1 MHFSSS
7 LFLRPKVV
15 FHPRSD
21 LESLSCIFSPSVFIC
36 LVDAPHSPSTHLF
49 PNFPHSRLSP
59 AVLPRNIR
67 RPSLPPALRALALD
81 RPSGRLS
88 GATKLKVG
96 ASDSRVRKNH
106 GSAPSLFTCGAACR
120 PAKTTRSTAELNGP
134 DCTLWCLPGPTC
146 RTSSPGVSFSL
157 FPHLFLPPSLFCS
170 PPLPSP
176 QVLS

>member
-1 MHFSSS
+1 M
-7 LFLRPKVV
+7 V

-134 DCTLWCLPGPTC
+134 DCTLWCLPGPTLSYLES
-146 RTSSPGVSFSL
+146 RRVFQLISSSL
-157 FPHLFLPPSLFCS
+157 SPSVPLLLPS
-170 PPLPSP
+170 PPLSSSII
-176 QVLS
+176 LIL